1 MNMNNQLLHT
11 PEGVRDIYAEEY
23 ARKLAVEQKIQH
35 VFSLYGY
42 QSIET
47 PVFEFFDIFKKERG
61 SVGSQG
67 MYKFFDRD
75 NNTLVLR
82 PDMTPPIARCVAKY
96 YMDETKPLRLC
107 YLGPTFINGTSYQG
121 RLKESTQTGA
131 ELIGDDTADADA
143 EMIAM
148 VIDALKETGLK
159 EFQVELGQVE
169 FYRGLVEES
178 GMNEETQ
185 EQLRILIENKNY
197 FGVEELLSE
206 QTMGEDLKKLFL
218 KLPELF
224 GDIDQI
230 RLAKSMTTNERALG
244 AIHRLEEVQEIL
256 DSYGLGDYVSY
267 DLGMLSKYSY
277 YTGIIFKA
285 YTYGTGEYIVAGGRY
300 DKLLEQFGKKA
311 AAVGFAI
318 MADQLLLA
326 LSRQK
331 IRIDVKMNDTI
342 ILYDPAA
349 RDRAIR
355 LVCQFRNAGIPAQL
369 TPRAESESM
378 DAYLDYA
385 RRFQLHRLISLPEDG
400 SIAVVYDTE
409 TGVSVRQAYNET
421 VRDYICAGQGT
432 AGK

>member
-185 EQLRILIENKNY
+185 EQLRILIENKN
-197 FGVEELLSE
+197 
-206 QTMGEDLKKLFL
+206 
-218 KLPELF
+218 
-224 GDIDQI
+224 
-230 RLAKSMTTNERALG
+230 
-244 AIHRLEEVQEIL
+244 
-256 DSYGLGDYVSY
+256 
-267 DLGMLSKYSY
+267 
-277 YTGIIFKA
+277 
-285 YTYGTGEYIVAGGRY
+285 
-300 DKLLEQFGKKA
+300 
-311 AAVGFAI
+311 
-318 MADQLLLA
+318 
-326 LSRQK
+326 
-331 IRIDVKMNDTI
+331 
-342 ILYDPAA
+342 
-349 RDRAIR
+349 
-355 LVCQFRNAGIPAQL
+355 
-369 TPRAESESM
+369 
-378 DAYLDYA
+378 
-385 RRFQLHRLISLPEDG
+385 
-400 SIAVVYDTE
+400 
-409 TGVSVRQAYNET
+409 
-421 VRDYICAGQGT
+421 
-432 AGK
+432 

>member
-1 MNMNNQLLHT
+1 MNNQLLHT

-47 PVFEFFDIFKKERG
+47 PVFEFFDIVKKERG

-409 TGVSVRQAYNET
+409 TGVSVRQAYTET
-421 VRDYICAGQGT
+421 VRDYIH
-432 AGK
+432 

>member
-355 LVCQFRNAGIPAQL
+355 LVCQFRNAEIPAQL

-409 TGVSVRQAYNET
+409 TGVSVRQAYTET
-421 VRDYICAGQGT
+421 VRDYIH
-432 AGK
+432 

>member
-107 YLGPTFINGTSYQG
+107 YLGPTFINGTSYHG

-409 TGVSVRQAYNET
+409 TGVSVRQAYTET
-421 VRDYICAGQGT
+421 VRDYIH
-432 AGK
+432 

>member
-355 LVCQFRNAGIPAQL
+355 LVCQIRNAGIPAQL

-409 TGVSVRQAYNET
+409 TGVSVRQAYTET
-421 VRDYICAGQGT
+421 VRDYIH
-432 AGK
+432 

>member
-35 VFSLYGY
+35 VFGLYGY

-409 TGVSVRQAYNET
+409 TGVSVRQAYTET
-421 VRDYICAGQGT
+421 VRDYIH
-432 AGK
+432 

>member
-169 FYRGLVEES
+169 FYRGLVEAS

-409 TGVSVRQAYNET
+409 TGVSVRQAYTET
-421 VRDYICAGQGT
+421 VRDYIH
-432 AGK
+432 

>member
-1 MNMNNQLLHT
+1 M
-11 PEGVRDIYAEEY
+11 RDIYAEEY

-409 TGVSVRQAYNET
+409 TGVSVRQAYTET
-421 VRDYICAGQGT
+421 VRDYIH
-432 AGK
+432 

>member
-369 TPRAESESM
+369 TPRVESESM

-409 TGVSVRQAYNET
+409 TGVSVRQAYTET
-421 VRDYICAGQGT
+421 VRDYIH
-432 AGK
+432 

>member
-256 DSYGLGDYVSY
+256 DSYGLGAYVSY

-409 TGVSVRQAYNET
+409 TGVSVRQAYTET
-421 VRDYICAGQGT
+421 VRDYIH
-432 AGK
+432 

>member
-107 YLGPTFINGTSYQG
+107 YLGPPFINGTSYQG
-121 RLKESTQTGA
+121 RLKESTQTVA

-409 TGVSVRQAYNET
+409 TGVSVRQAYTET
-421 VRDYICAGQGT
+421 VRDYIH
-432 AGK
+432 

>member
-148 VIDALKETGLK
+148 LIDALKETGLK

-369 TPRAESESM
+369 TPMAEAESM

-409 TGVSVRQAYNET
+409 TGVSVRQAYTET
-421 VRDYICAGQGT
+421 VRDYIH
-432 AGK
+432 